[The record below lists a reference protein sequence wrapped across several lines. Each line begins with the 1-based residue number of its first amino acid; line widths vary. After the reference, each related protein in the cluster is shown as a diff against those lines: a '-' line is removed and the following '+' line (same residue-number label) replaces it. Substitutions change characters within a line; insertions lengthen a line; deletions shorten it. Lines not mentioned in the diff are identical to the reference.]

1 MPTPTRSN
9 TIDFD
14 AAKLQRLGFAG
25 KRRPSPKPVS
35 LGELRRQLN
44 LQLQTSL
51 EAERILG
58 LFFQEVQRLVPL
70 DALCYQHSNDD
81 LRIELGQRAPHS
93 AAYRLSHDG
102 QYLGDLT
109 FRRALRFDEGELAQL
124 ETLLSCLLF
133 PLRNALLYR
142 EAVLSALRDPLT
154 QTGNRIA
161 MNQALQREADIAKRS
176 SQPLSVLMVDID
188 HFKRINDNYGHSVG
202 DEALREVAGVLKA
215 SLRNIDMVFRYGG
228 EEFLVLLSNTSS
240 EVAAMVGERLHQAV
254 HNLQVVFQGQALQMS
269 ISLGCATLQAGE
281 SVDGL
286 QQRADQALY
295 QAKRNGRNRLNLAS

>member
-133 PLRNALLYR
+133 PLRNALH
-142 EAVLSALRDPLT
+142 A
-154 QTGNRIA
+154 
-161 MNQALQREADIAKRS
+161 
-176 SQPLSVLMVDID
+176 
-188 HFKRINDNYGHSVG
+188 
-202 DEALREVAGVLKA
+202 
-215 SLRNIDMVFRYGG
+215 
-228 EEFLVLLSNTSS
+228 
-240 EVAAMVGERLHQAV
+240 
-254 HNLQVVFQGQALQMS
+254 
-269 ISLGCATLQAGE
+269 
-281 SVDGL
+281 
-286 QQRADQALY
+286 
-295 QAKRNGRNRLNLAS
+295 

>member
-161 MNQALQREADIAKRS
+161 MNQALQREVDIAKRS
-176 SQPLSVLMVDID
+176 SKIFTQVSAWRRKWRMAAARMCRLRASKSAAKPD
-188 HFKRINDNYGHSVG
+188 KARTG
-202 DEALREVAGVLKA
+202 DG
-215 SLRNIDMVFRYGG
+215 SG
-228 EEFLVLLSNTSS
+228 LVLCVPKQSPQNT
-240 EVAAMVGERLHQAV
+240 V
-254 HNLQVVFQGQALQMS
+254 HL
-269 ISLGCATLQAGE
+269 
-281 SVDGL
+281 
-286 QQRADQALY
+286 
-295 QAKRNGRNRLNLAS
+295 

>member
-161 MNQALQREADIAKRS
+161 MNQALQREVDIAKRS
-176 SQPLSVLMVDID
+176 SQPLSSMPP
-188 HFKRINDNYGHSVG
+188 
-202 DEALREVAGVLKA
+202 
-215 SLRNIDMVFRYGG
+215 
-228 EEFLVLLSNTSS
+228 
-240 EVAAMVGERLHQAV
+240 
-254 HNLQVVFQGQALQMS
+254 
-269 ISLGCATLQAGE
+269 
-281 SVDGL
+281 
-286 QQRADQALY
+286 
-295 QAKRNGRNRLNLAS
+295 